1 MMGRIENIDKHT
13 RKDLIISS
21 IISLFIVIAY
31 FVISFYTFYELI
43 KESPSI
49 TLVKGDVKI
58 FVNGIWI
65 PLRAGLSADKIKNFS
80 MKVERGEVSIG
91 EKVKIRADYAEIE
104 ISEGEI
110 KVAKGKADIKIE
122 NKNFELNEG
131 EKIKAKIEIGEIKEK
146 GEVMKSDVSEI
157 IEEIKTEERKI
168 VEEENKEKTQEEQ
181 KNKIIEEEE
190 IKISQQLDEKKLRIT
205 TAKINQEGK
214 WVKIEIEG
222 ENVKK
227 IFVNGIP
234 YYSGSGKYNIS
245 IPFEEGEHELKILAE
260 GIGGEIEV
268 IKKEKILVDITPPKI
283 KKKSIKWEL

>member
-1 MMGRIENIDKHT
+1 MMGRIENIDKRS
-13 RKDLIISS
+13 RKDLIINS

-31 FVISFYTFYELI
+31 FAISFYTFYELI
-43 KESPSI
+43 KEPPSI

-80 MKVERGEVSIG
+80 MKVERGEISIG

-104 ISEGEI
+104 ISEDEI
-110 KVAKGKADIKIE
+110 KVAKGKAEIKIE
-122 NKNFELNEG
+122 NKNFELNED

-146 GEVMKSDVSEI
+146 G
-157 IEEIKTEERKI
+157 KI
-168 VEEENKEKTQEEQ
+168 MKTQEEQ

-190 IKISQQLDEKKLRIT
+190 IKISQQLEKKKLRIT

-283 KKKSIKWEL
+283 KMKSIKWEL